1 MKLVH
6 RNFEKDG
13 VGSITLVP
21 EETEDMWHAYNLI
34 AEGDSVRAST
44 IRKVRGVWGL
54 ESSVADPDPYDPYVF
69 GPPGSASGSI
79 SQKYGS
85 GSFYHQAKIARKTL
99 LPTVL

>member
-6 RNFEKDG
+6 KNFEKDG

-44 IRKVRGVWGL
+44 IRKVRLLCVTYL
-54 ESSVADPDPYDPYVF
+54 PYPLR
-69 GPPGSASGSI
+69 S
-79 SQKYGS
+79 
-85 GSFYHQAKIARKTL
+85 R
-99 LPTVL
+99 

>member
-44 IRKVRGVWGL
+44 IRKVGAVWGL
-54 ESSVADPDPYDPYVF
+54 ESSVPDPNPDPYGPYVF
-69 GPPGSASGSI
+69 GPPGSAFGSI
-79 SQKYGS
+79 RQRYGS
-85 GSFYHQAKIARKTL
+85 GSIQKFHD
-99 LPTVL
+99 